1 MPQGPV
7 FKGLFSL
14 PFITHM
20 AVAGC
25 VAVALANPTFGQEI
39 PAENAASQP
48 NIGGEVLLPE
58 TQQDTQTNTGTSE
71 TVRGPDSP
79 PPEIT
84 DETRRFATDIASNQ
98 AAIDISAALAVSR
111 VSDPAE
117 PGAAWFTVY
126 IENTGNKLGTRV
138 LHAFDPP
145 IAVLSISPP
154 HRRPTPLEV
163 AGSDGA
169 VIIERAAAYGANT
182 FRIIVPPAH
191 ESALALH
198 FDGVGPAPTLFAWTE
213 SALIAHNRQI

>member
-20 AVAGC
+20 AVTGC

-84 DETRRFATDIASNQ
+84 DETRKFATNIASNQ
-98 AAIDISAALAVSR
+98 AAINISAALAVSR
-111 VSDPAE
+111 VSDRSL
-117 PGAAWFTVY
+117 V
-126 IENTGNKLGTRV
+126 K
-138 LHAFDPP
+138 
-145 IAVLSISPP
+145 
-154 HRRPTPLEV
+154 TPL
-163 AGSDGA
+163 SRGA
-169 VIIERAAAYGANT
+169 LQSSKTRHNPLRTLAADTERALNKNGESTAKRFSCKIRIHVPVLIPRRWLGAERT
-182 FRIIVPPAH
+182 CGVEYPATDI
-191 ESALALH
+191 EAD
-198 FDGVGPAPTLFAWTE
+198 FFAMF
-213 SALIAHNRQI
+213 